1 VPRIRSIHPDACDSE
16 KLSTLSDS
24 AERTFFRLLTHTD
37 DEGRGEDR
45 PKLLAAKLYPL
56 HDGKDAGTV
65 DADLDELQGVG
76 LLVRYSVSG
85 KRYYAIP
92 TFRDWQNPRH
102 PTASKLP
109 SPDDADPAPDRTP
122 TDKRGS
128 STADRRKAPAGV
140 GGGVG
145 EGVVNPLSVAD
156 ATDGEFEAFWNAYPR
171 HHDTK
176 ALGGGGVKKTAKA
189 AWRRLSG
196 PQRQE
201 ALAALDTYAKVCRP
215 DGQKP
220 KHAERFLRGD
230 AWKPYL
236 PDAAAVPR
244 GDPCPECD
252 RDLSKPDHD
261 ELCAIWSG
269 RKVV

>member
-1 VPRIRSIHPDACDSE
+1 MPRIRSIHPDACDSE
-16 KLSTLSDS
+16 KLSSLSDS

-37 DEGRGEDR
+37 DDGRGEDR

-56 HDGKDAGTV
+56 HDGKDADTV
-65 DADLDELQGVG
+65 DGDLDELQSVG
-76 LLVRYSVSG
+76 LLTRYVVAG

-109 SPDDADPAPDRTP
+109 SPDDADPEPDS
-122 TDKRGS
+122 S
-128 STADRRKAPAGV
+128 STAKRRSSTANRRKAPAGV

-145 EGVVNPLSVAD
+145 GGVVNPLSVAG
-156 ATDGEFEAFWNAYPR
+156 ATDDGFESFWNAYPR

-176 ALGGGGVKKTAKA
+176 ALGGGGVKKTAKD
-189 AWRRLSG
+189 AWRRLSKAE
-196 PQRQE
+196 REE

-220 KHAERFLRGD
+220 KHAERFLRND

-236 PDAAAVPR
+236 PDARDGPR
-244 GDPCPECD
+244 KRLCPQCD
-252 RDLSKPDHD
+252 RDLDKPDHD
-261 ELCAIWSG
+261 ELCNIFAG
-269 RKVV
+269 KEVV